1 MSDHHEETAN
11 LSPREMKFNDC
22 IRRAEDFLKIEQYS
36 PAKKYYKEALDL
48 HFNDPMVE
56 EKINAVTE
64 LQKFEKK
71 TIIKILAVAVIII
84 GIYFIC
90 RST

>member
-1 MSDHHEETAN
+1 MSDHHEETGN
-11 LSPREMKFNDC
+11 QSPLEMKFNDW
-22 IRRAEDFLKIEQYS
+22 ISRAEDFMKIERYS
-36 PAKKYYKEALDL
+36 SAKNCYKEALAL

-71 TIIKILAVAVIII
+71 TIIKILVAAVVII
-84 GIYFIC
+84 GIYLLF
-90 RST
+90 RYL